1 MLKFIWNSWWRNKE
15 RFILLLVGVL
25 ILSTGLSYL
34 IGLTQANNGTVV
46 EELQKRWK
54 SSYHLVVR
62 PPGSR
67 SITEDLNLL
76 EPNYLSGLEGGISL
90 EQYEKIKAIENV
102 EIAAPIAM
110 IGSNTNYVD
119 LEDPAITEPG
129 IYRMTMR
136 EETNTGARMEVDESA
151 IYVTA
156 GPWQPGGE
164 VAIDYGISPG
174 IPNLAYGTSIM
185 IAGIDPE
192 AEAAMAGLD
201 EAIVASDSSR
211 YFTESDVVSA
221 TGEVIDTPEYKIPV
235 LISNQDFVDARITYR
250 FEKIDLA
257 FDNNQQQIAED
268 ILAKGKEQYLDT
280 LEGTPVKEF
289 TYQTTEVHEKLIKKI
304 LDPAYDGIMTVPD
317 RAWIALK
324 PSSVN
329 YSPVTSPFKERWPFA
344 YEVEPFELPEDSPW
358 ATQHMYRQFNP
369 YSTDSSAWPKLQLD
383 FVGVFDPQKL
393 QLSKDPLT
401 ELPMET
407 YFPAKAQW
415 VMDADNTPINPPTD
429 MKPTNDDYGFLT
441 KPPLVLTTLDAAA
454 QILGDTPISAIRVNV
469 KGVEVMDEE
478 SERILKEMAAEIEQ
492 QTGLITDITLGSSPQ
507 LALTHLPALEDEEP
521 LGWIQQPWIKIGSSI
536 SIFKEAKIGLSGVIA
551 SVILV
556 AIVYVFA
563 SSIIMLVARKKEF
576 AVLLALGWRP
586 SQLSKLL
593 FWEATLLGTLVA
605 LISWF
610 ILGVFYV
617 TGSVDT
623 SASRVFLIGVSG
635 IAIYWFG
642 SLIPIA
648 LIRKIKPFESMRS
661 GEVSFKAKRLARSE
675 SVIGMS
681 VNHLVSQW
689 QRSLLSIF
697 AIAVPTSLFIFFLFV
712 TFRLKGV
719 LYATWLG
726 EFVALEVGTM
736 HYVAM
741 AVALLI
747 AVLTTTEIMWQNVA
761 ERQSQIAVLK
771 ATGWQNQSV
780 RMLVLWEGIFTGLF
794 AGVIGMALSLTMIYW
809 IYGQLP
815 AAEFGFLSLTLW
827 IPILTGVLGALLPAQ
842 KAVRILP
849 YQAINGLLQNSKKVE
864 RQFKWALGIA
874 GTSLVVGIL
883 SLVVATLPE
892 LADSATSD
900 PIPEQEETGTDGKL
914 IAQDSSED
922 PAEAVLEAPEE
933 LPETTGGEIQKLQET
948 AYRSYTLADGTDE
961 TSDFRL
967 GALAPPPSDVQVTN
981 KNNRLISFPVTLDL
995 SGEDDGSRTDYKPQG
1010 FKLIDDSGSEYSIVD
1025 MDILEGEERWLNRY
1039 KFLLPNK
1046 MTTLLTYEV
1055 PKDLDRVVFVS
1066 RGEFYPSPVVVEI
1079 PLDDAVADVPVN
1091 SGTRT
1096 SYAIELRL
1104 DENDQFHIHT
1114 EIDVTNDSEATWG
1127 DIGFYFVPNALTD
1140 ANKPESMT
1148 DGAETSISKVQVDG
1162 EEASYTLEGNHLAVQ
1177 LDEELKPAEA
1187 QKITIEYTL
1196 TLPENGIRLAQVDN
1210 DFFLAQWYPM
1220 LGQYDEGWK
1229 IHSFDSKGESYD
1241 TPYGSYHISYQLPG
1255 DYLVASSAQ
1264 DGTALPT
1271 AKGTL
1276 MGENIKDFYL
1286 AFLDPASWHTGEA
1299 EQDGTV
1305 FRVFTPKSGPDFTA
1319 KMAAAAQETF
1329 GFFEQQIAEHPLE
1342 ELDII
1347 GNDGAMEYPNIVE
1360 VSSSPAVFEDTLVHE
1375 IAHQWFYY
1383 LVANDPYENAW
1394 LDESLAEWVAA
1405 MYRSEQGQTNAFGF
1419 SKSLAASNATS
1430 PIVNLSLPDF
1440 EEGEYYS
1447 TVYGKAPLLLQD
1459 YFEEAGG
1466 EPQAFDFL
1474 SKYVEQFR
1482 FQSVDSEEF
1491 AAFFEEQL
1499 EGDQQE
1505 FLESWLQLNKQQ

>member
-1 MLKFIWNSWWRNKE
+1 MLKLIWNSWWRNKE

-34 IGLTQANNGTVV
+34 IGITQANNGTVV

-67 SITEDLNLL
+67 SVTEELNLL

-90 EQYEKIKAIENV
+90 EQYEQIKAIENV

-119 LEDPAITEPG
+119 LEDPNITEPG
-129 IYRMTMR
+129 IYRMKMV
-136 EETNTGARMEVDESA
+136 EKTNTGARNEVDETT

-164 VAIDYGISPG
+164 VAVDYGISPG
-174 IPNLAYGTSIM
+174 IPSLAYGTSIM

-201 EAIVASDSSR
+201 KAIVPSDSSR
-211 YFTESDVVSA
+211 YFNENDVASA
-221 TGEVIDTPEYKIPV
+221 TGEVIDTPEYRIPV
-235 LISNQDFVDARITYR
+235 LISNQDFVDAEITYS
-250 FEKIDLA
+250 FEKLDLA
-257 FDNNQQQIAED
+257 FDENQQQIAED
-268 ILAKGKEQYLDT
+268 ILAKGKEQYLDSI
-280 LEGTPVKEF
+280 EGTPVKEF
-289 TYQTTEVHEKLIKKI
+289 TYQTTDVHDKLIKKI
-304 LDPAYDGIMTVPD
+304 LDPSYDGILNVPD

-329 YSPVTSPFKERWPFA
+329 YSPVASPFKERWPFA
-344 YEVEPFELPEDSPW
+344 YEVEPFKLPADSPW
-358 ATQHMYRQFNP
+358 ATQNMYRQFNP

-383 FVGVFDPQKL
+383 FIGVFDPQNL
-393 QLSKDPLT
+393 QISKDPLT

-415 VMDADNTPINPPTD
+415 VMDAENAAVNPPTE

-469 KGVEVMDEE
+469 KGVELMDEK
-478 SERILKEMAAEIEQ
+478 SEKTLKEIAAEIEQ
-492 QTGLITDITLGSSPQ
+492 KTGLITDITLGSSPQ

-593 FWEATLLGTLVA
+593 FGEATILGGLVA

-610 ILGVFYV
+610 ILGIFFVS
-617 TGSVDT
+617 GSVDT
-623 SASRVFLIGVSG
+623 SAVRVFLIGVSG
-635 IAIYWFG
+635 IAIYWCG

-648 LIRKIKPFESMRS
+648 LIRRIKPFESMRS
-661 GEVSFKAKRLARSE
+661 GEVSHKAKRFARSE

-681 VNHLVSQW
+681 LNNLFSQW
-689 QRSLLSIF
+689 QRSMLSVF

-741 AVALLI
+741 GVALLI
-747 AVLTTTEIMWQNVA
+747 AVLTTTEIMWQNVS

-771 ATGWQNQSV
+771 ATGWQNRSV
-780 RMLVLWEGIFTGLF
+780 RMLVLWEGILTGVL
-794 AGVIGMALSLTMIYW
+794 AGLVGISISLAMIFS

-815 AAEFGFLSLTLW
+815 AAEFGFLSLTLL
-827 IPILTGVLGALLPAQ
+827 IPVLTGVFGALLPAQ

-849 YQAINGLLQNSKKVE
+849 YQAINGVLQNSKKVE
-864 RQFKWALGIA
+864 KQFKWALGIV
-874 GTSLVVGIL
+874 GTTLIAGIL
-883 SLVVATLPE
+883 SLFLATLPE
-892 LADSATSD
+892 LSKATSGEV
-900 PIPEQEETGTDGKL
+900 PQPAATGTEGQLLAD
-914 IAQDSSED
+914 ED
-922 PAEAVLEAPEE
+922 TEIEPAPIEVPT
-933 LPETTGGEIQKLQET
+933 ETTEAASGEIQKLQET
-948 AYRSYTLADGTDE
+948 AYRSYTLADGTDAG
-961 TSDFRL
+961 SDFRL
-967 GALAPPPSDVQVTN
+967 GALVAPPSDIQP
-981 KNNRLISFPVTLDL
+981 KDKDHRLISIPVTLDL
-995 SGEDDGSRTDYKPQG
+995 SGEDDGSHTVYKPNT
-1010 FKLIDDSGSEYSIVD
+1010 FKLVDDSGAEYSVID
-1025 MDILEGEERWLNRY
+1025 MEVTEGEERWLNRY
-1039 KFLLPNK
+1039 KFMLPNK
-1046 MTTLLTYEV
+1046 MTTILTYEV
-1055 PKDLDRVVFVS
+1055 PKDLARAVFVS

-1079 PLDDAVADVPVN
+1079 PLADAASASSMDMET
-1091 SGTRT
+1091 GAA
-1096 SYAIELRL
+1096 YDIELSL
-1104 DENDQFHIHT
+1104 DNDNRFQIRS
-1114 EIDVTNDSEATWG
+1114 EIEITNDSQDSWN
-1127 DIGFYFVPNALTD
+1127 DIGFYFVPNALTE
-1140 ANKPESMT
+1140 ANKPETMAN
-1148 DGAETSISKVQVDG
+1148 GAETAITSIQVDG
-1162 EEASYTLEGNHLAVQ
+1162 QAASYKLEGNRLLIDLPQA
-1177 LDEELKPAEA
+1177 LKPQEIE
-1187 QKITIEYTL
+1187 KVTIDYTL
-1196 TLPENGIRLAQVDN
+1196 QLPENGIRLAQVQN

-1220 LGQYDEGWK
+1220 LGHYEDGWK
-1229 IHSFDSKGESYD
+1229 IHDFDSKGESYN
-1241 TPYGSYHISYQLPG
+1241 TPYGSYRISYALPS
-1255 DYLVASSAQ
+1255 DYFVASSAE
-1264 DGTALPT
+1264 DGQAVPT
-1271 AKGTL
+1271 AQGTL
-1276 MGENIKDFYL
+1276 TGENIKDFYL
-1286 AFLDPASWHTGEA
+1286 ALLEPEA
-1299 EQDGTV
+1299 WYVGTSEQDGTV
-1305 FRVFTPKSGPDFTA
+1305 IRSFVPSEGPDFTGDVTSIA
-1319 KMAAAAQETF
+1319 LDAF
-1329 GFFEQQIAEHPLE
+1329 SFFEEQIAEHPAK

-1347 GNDGAMEYPNIVE
+1347 GNGGGMEYPNIVE
-1360 VSSSPAVFEDTLVHE
+1360 VNKSSANFEHTLVHE

-1383 LVANDPYENAW
+1383 LISNDPYEDAW
-1394 LDESLAEWVAA
+1394 LDESMSEWVAA
-1405 MYRSEQGQTNAFGF
+1405 MYLQERGHTNPFSFSRSLAETNAT
-1419 SKSLAASNATS
+1419 AS
-1430 PIVNLSLPDF
+1430 IVNLTLSDF
-1440 EEGEYYS
+1440 EDGEYYS
-1447 TVYGKAPLLLQD
+1447 TIYGKAPLLLQD
-1459 YFEEAGG
+1459 YFENAGG
-1466 EPQAFDFL
+1466 QEQAFNFL
-1474 SKYVEQFR
+1474 SKYAEQFR
-1482 FQSVDSEEF
+1482 FQSVDSEAF

-1505 FLESWLQLNKQQ
+1505 FLESWLDLRTSN